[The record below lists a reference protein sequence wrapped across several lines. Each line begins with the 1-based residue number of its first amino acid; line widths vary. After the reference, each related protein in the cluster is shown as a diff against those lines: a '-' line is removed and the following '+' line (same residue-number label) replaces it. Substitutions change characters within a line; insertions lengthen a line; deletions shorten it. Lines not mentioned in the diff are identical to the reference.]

1 MLGAAEID
9 VELAVKFVVVPR
21 VGKQQQLQ
29 DEADVWLGVELVF
42 VVALL
47 VVLGLVVL
55 GLVVLGLVVLGLED
69 QQWRWRQQAL
79 EQQKLELLADDD
91 GNPDDEVAVAVS
103 VLGLLTEP
111 A

>member
-21 VGKQQQLQ
+21 VGKHQQLQ

-42 VVALL
+42 VVAL
-47 VVLGLVVL
+47 LVVL